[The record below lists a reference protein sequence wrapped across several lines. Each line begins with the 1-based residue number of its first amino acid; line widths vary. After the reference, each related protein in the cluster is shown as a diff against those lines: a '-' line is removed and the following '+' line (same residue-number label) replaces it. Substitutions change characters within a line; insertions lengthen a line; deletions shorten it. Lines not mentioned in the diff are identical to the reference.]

1 MVVAVES
8 KDFMRANET
17 KMNGKSLT
25 AVIMCYFSLNMK
37 APVGSLL
44 VIDYQLH

>member
-25 AVIMCYFSLNMK
+25 AVIMHH
-37 APVGSLL
+37 VLL
-44 VIDYQLH
+44 FFEHESARW